1 LKGEKKYIWMVEM
14 MDKTGNQRGWTG
26 KDSNLLSMA

>member
-14 MDKTGNQRGWTG
+14 MDKTGNKRGWTG
-26 KDSNLLSMA
+26 KDSKI